1 MFHAG
6 LFEGGNGFGERR
18 TDCHGRRLQI
28 VRSFGKGKASNHR
41 LVLEK
46 PELKT
51 YAYPMRRQFTITPW
65 IAVTGL
71 GAFLMVAQDAPTPPT
86 PPAKT
91 KTNPATKNPKPP
103 KNAPATP
110 GTTGSDRYFLE
121 QIRQLRG
128 EMEEL
133 KGAYNLQ
140 IRKVMAL
147 ETEVRAL
154 RTANE
159 TLKRENALKFAS
171 NKSIDELA
179 AKLMELDKNRLN
191 DLDVI
196 NKQIDAILQT
206 VKKLAAAP
214 PVTPR
219 HNGGTD
225 PAPANFKAREHVVQS
240 GEFLSTILA
249 AYNSA
254 FKAEGLSGRVSQSQV
269 LKANPGLDPNRLL
282 VGQKLLIPLPGEI
295 K

>member
-1 MFHAG
+1 MRSQ
-6 LFEGGNGFGERR
+6 LKITTWITVVGF
-18 TDCHGRRLQI
+18 
-28 VRSFGKGKASNHR
+28 
-41 LVLEK
+41 
-46 PELKT
+46 
-51 YAYPMRRQFTITPW
+51 
-65 IAVTGL
+65 
-71 GAFLMVAQDAPTPPT
+71 GAFLIAAQETPPT
-86 PPAKT
+86 PEPPGSAKS
-91 KTNPATKNPKPP
+91 KP
-103 KNAPATP
+103 KNASKPGKAPKTKKTPPATP

-147 ETEVRAL
+147 ETEVRTL

-179 AKLMELDKNRLN
+179 AKIMELDKNRLN
-191 DLDVI
+191 DLDVT

-214 PVTPR
+214 PATPR
-219 HNGGTD
+219 HNGSTN
-225 PAPANFKAREHVVQS
+225 PAPADFKAREHVVQS
-240 GEFLSTILA
+240 GEFLSTILE
-249 AYNSA
+249 AYNAA
-254 FKAEGLSGRVSQSQV
+254 FKAEGLSGRVTQSQV

-282 VGQKLLIPLPGEI
+282 VRQKLLIPLPGEI